1 MHLTNSSPI
10 ITARDRHLLRHAALA
25 VCCAGL
31 FAALAAL
38 VQTGWGPL
46 SRFDHELTGDLHG
59 YAADHTVWT
68 ASVQMFSD
76 IGGTITMRSVLGAVA
91 LWLWLIGARTLAGWV
106 AAQTLIGWGGQ
117 WVLKLSFGR
126 QRPAF
131 SDPVAHA
138 SGPAFPSGH
147 AMASAITCAVLVGL
161 LWPRA
166 RRAGR
171 STACTTAALTVL
183 AIGASR
189 VFLGLHWTTDVLA
202 GWLAAGI
209 VLGAVTVIVELSR
222 PGALARDFRRV
233 DWRTRPRVQR
243 VLVSSARPPRDTGPA
258 DDPADDL
265 PDAPSVD
272 APVRAS
278 DTPGTAAGPATDPV
292 PDRPDGLLR

>member
-1 MHLTNSSPI
+1 MHLTNSSPT

-38 VQTGWGPL
+38 VQTGWSPL
-46 SRFDHELTGDLHG
+46 ARLDRELTGDLHR

-68 ASVQMFSD
+68 ASVQMFSN
-76 IGGTITMRSVLGAVA
+76 IGGTIAMRGVLGAVA
-91 LWLWLIGARTLAGWV
+91 LWLCLIGARTLAGWV

-126 QRPAF
+126 HRPAF
-131 SDPVAHA
+131 SDPVSHA
-138 SGPAFPSGH
+138 DGPAFPSGH

-171 STACTTAALTVL
+171 TTACTTAALTVL

-209 VLGAVTVIVELSR
+209 VLGAVTVIVELAR

-243 VLVSSARPPRDTGPA
+243 VLVSSDRPPRGT
-258 DDPADDL
+258 DPSEDLAEDL
-265 PDAPSVD
+265 PDGPSDD
-272 APVRAS
+272 APA
-278 DTPGTAAGPATDPV
+278 DAPDDPAAGPATDPV